1 MLALPLPFAVK
12 TVFLLTELEE
22 DASANAV
29 GDNIADDGEI
39 GLVDV
44 LFRELLFDVPSIEE
58 PAMDAGEHIFNVVVS
73 GWRGEAG
80 MITRNPVDNI
90 CCCCG
95 RCIPNDGP
103 ATVEGGDDS
112 VLT

>member
-1 MLALPLPFAVK
+1 MLALPLPFAVN

-29 GDNIADDGEI
+29 GDNIADDGEM

-58 PAMDAGEHIFNVVVS
+58 PAIEAGEHIFNVVVS

-90 CCCCG
+90 CCCC
-95 RCIPNDGP
+95 RCIPNVGP
-103 ATVEGGDDS
+103 ATVEGGDDRA
-112 VLT
+112 LT

>member
-1 MLALPLPFAVK
+1 MSALPLPFAVK

-29 GDNIADDGEI
+29 GDNIADDGEM
-39 GLVDV
+39 GLFDV
-44 LFRELLFDVPSIEE
+44 LFREFVFDVPSIDE
-58 PAMDAGEHIFNVVVS
+58 PAIEAGEHIFNVVVS

-90 CCCCG
+90 CCC
-95 RCIPNDGP
+95 RCIPSVGQ
-103 ATVEGGDDS
+103 ATVEGGEDR

>member
-1 MLALPLPFAVK
+1 MLALPLPFAVN
-12 TVFLLTELEE
+12 TVFLFTELEE

-73 GWRGEAG
+73 GWRGDAG

-90 CCCCG
+90 CCCG

-103 ATVEGGDDS
+103 ATVTGGDDS